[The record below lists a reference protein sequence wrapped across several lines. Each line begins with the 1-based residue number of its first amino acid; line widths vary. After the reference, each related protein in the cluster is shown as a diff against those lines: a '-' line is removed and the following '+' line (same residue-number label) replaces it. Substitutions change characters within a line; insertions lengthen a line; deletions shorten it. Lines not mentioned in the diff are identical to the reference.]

1 MKKQEENVNA
11 NVGEQILAA
20 DYDPSLDRREDEG
33 KRIQPSVK
41 VEEEDVEEVVEEEDE
56 DDVDDMFAVAVSD
69 KPKVKKVK
77 KVTVRPLVM
86 PWVGPLH
93 LIQPLRVEGRPCTNC
108 FKFGLRS
115 RLRGIL
121 RSNSG

>member
-33 KRIQPSVK
+33 KRIQPLVK

-56 DDVDDMFAVAVSD
+56 DDVDDMFAVAVND

-77 KVTVRPLVM
+77 KVTVRPLAM
-86 PWVGPLH
+86 SWVPL
-93 LIQPLRVEGRPCTNC
+93 T
-108 FKFGLRS
+108 
-115 RLRGIL
+115 
-121 RSNSG
+121 